1 MRSPSRLPLGL
12 LLALLLGGCVRPP
25 GQRALKPRRGE
36 WTRVGGV
43 RRFTA
48 DNLYEV
54 INGEAPL
61 VISFGFRSLTRAEY
75 TREEK
80 GGLTVDLYDMGSA
93 ENAFALFR
101 SHADLDAQPLEIGT
115 EAAGDDTRVEFWQ
128 GRFYVLVAAH
138 IADQTPNVLPVARE
152 LASDLPPTAAWPA
165 YLDWLPQGGRI
176 ARSEQYAPSDFLG
189 HEFLKRT
196 VSARYNVGSR
206 EAMVFACRCD
216 SPSEASRA
224 LERLATELGGNGSAD
239 PLGLGEESFVGKAP
253 YHGPMAVFRRGRFL
267 GGMTGYR
274 PCPAADRLLVE
285 LDRRLGSH

>member
-1 MRSPSRLPLGL
+1 
-12 LLALLLGGCVRPP
+12 LLALLIGGCVRPP
-25 GQRALKPRRGE
+25 AKRALSPRRGE
-36 WTRVGGV
+36 WTRVGAI

-61 VISFGFRSLTRAEY
+61 VISFGFRSLARAEY
-75 TREEK
+75 TREDK
-80 GGLTVDLYDMGSA
+80 AGLTVDLYDMGSTD
-93 ENAFALFR
+93 NAFALFR
-101 SHADLDAQPLEIGT
+101 SHADLDAQPLDVGT
-115 EAAGDDTRVEFWQ
+115 EGAGDDTRVEFWQ

-138 IADQTPNVLPVARE
+138 IADETPNISPAARE
-152 LASDLPPTAAWPA
+152 LAGDLPPTAAWSA

-189 HEFLKRT
+189 QEFLKRA

-206 EAMVFACRCD
+206 EAMVFASRCD
-216 SPSEASRA
+216 SPSDAKRA
-224 LERLATELGGNGSAD
+224 LALLETELGGNRAAD
-239 PLGLGEESFVGKAP
+239 PLDLGEESFVGKAP
-253 YHGPMAVFRRGRFL
+253 YHGPMAVFRRERFL

-285 LDRRLGSH
+285 LDRRLSAR